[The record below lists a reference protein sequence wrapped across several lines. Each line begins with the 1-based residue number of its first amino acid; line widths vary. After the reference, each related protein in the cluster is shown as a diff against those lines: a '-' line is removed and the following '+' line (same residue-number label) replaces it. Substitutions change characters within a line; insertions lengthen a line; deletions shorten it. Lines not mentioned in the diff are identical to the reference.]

1 MKSISIPFRFEGG
14 EVVTTEDIE
23 VISRQRIADVLATR
37 SNERVNRPDYGA
49 NAYSLLFE
57 PIDPLI
63 FADYKVDA
71 LQTLNRHVSTAYIK
85 DLIAREAGSVA
96 YNNDGGTTLQLSVVY
111 DVPGNRSSVYTV
123 RLDNTSIL
131 TEESDF

>member
-1 MKSISIPFRFEGG
+1 MKSISIPFRFEKGG
-14 EVVTTEDIE
+14 VATTEDIE

-37 SNERVNRPDYGA
+37 TNERVNRPDYGA
-49 NAYSLLFE
+49 NVYSLLFE

-71 LQTLNRHVSTAYIK
+71 LQTLNRQVSTAYIR
-85 DLIAREAGSVA
+85 DMTVREAGSVA
-96 YNNDGGTTLQLSVVY
+96 YNNDGGTALQISVVY

-123 RLDNTSIL
+123 RVDSNSIL
-131 TEESDF
+131 TEESNF